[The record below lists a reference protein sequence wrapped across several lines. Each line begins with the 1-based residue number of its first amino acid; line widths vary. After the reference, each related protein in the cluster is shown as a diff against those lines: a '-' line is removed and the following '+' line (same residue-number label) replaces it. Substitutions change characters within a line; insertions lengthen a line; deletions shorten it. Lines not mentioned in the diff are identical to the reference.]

1 MSTDLIGSMD
11 EVRAGLAAALE
22 AEDRRYAAVVAAV
35 AAEHDAIVSHISGAL
50 AALSGE
56 GDVIVV
62 PTGTNG
68 HGKVDTEDVVD
79 PAVAAALGV
88 DVILP
93 AEPGEDDEEPGEVV
107 DLGAMTME
115 DAILAIMS
123 TKPGV
128 VWKAEDVQAIMAANG
143 AVSSKLSS
151 IRAALS
157 IAYRNGKLDRPI
169 PGEYISKAAS

>member
-1 MSTDLIGSMD
+1 MSIDLIGSMD

-22 AEDRRYAAVVAAV
+22 AEDRRYAAVMATV

-62 PTGTNG
+62 PADTNG
-68 HGKVDTEDVVD
+68 HGKVDA
-79 PAVAAALGV
+79 AVAAEALGGEPEGLV
-88 DVILP
+88 
-93 AEPGEDDEEPGEVV
+93 AGEPGEDDDEEPGEVV
-107 DLGAMTME
+107 DLGSMKME

-123 TKPGV
+123 TKPGEI
-128 VWKAEDVQAIMAANG
+128 WKAEDVQAIMQANG

-157 IAYRNGKLDRPI
+157 IAYRNQKLDRPV
-169 PGEYISKAAS
+169 PGEYIYSNAAS